1 VTVPKPDIERRIGI
15 RRQVNP
21 TWILRAAEEA
31 MHKRSSSEEYLEL
44 AEMCLLEAERTLD
57 SETAERL
64 LTMAR
69 HSLDEAKR
77 IRERS

>member
-1 VTVPKPDIERRIGI
+1 
-15 RRQVNP
+15 
-21 TWILRAAEEA
+21 

-69 HSLDEAKR
+69 QYLDEAKR

>member
-15 RRQVNP
+15 GRRGESNLDSACRRGSNAQ
-21 TWILRAAEEA
+21 A
-31 MHKRSSSEEYLEL
+31 EYLEL

-69 HSLDEAKR
+69 HYLDEAKR